1 MNLTGD
7 SINHY
12 SNYSEEI
19 KKNYNKYFNEF
30 TTLIVHISI
39 IIGAYLDCQL
49 STLFI
54 RNEKKS
60 KFYYY
65 TYWFTKQNLS
75 LPLILKSTT

>member
-12 SNYSEEI
+12 SNYSEI
-19 KKNYNKYFNEF
+19 KKNYNKYFNQF

-39 IIGAYLDCQL
+39 IFGAYFDCQL
-49 STLFI
+49 STLVI
-54 RNEKKS
+54 RNERKS
-60 KFYYY
+60 KLYYY
-65 TYWFTKQNLS
+65 THWFTKQNLS